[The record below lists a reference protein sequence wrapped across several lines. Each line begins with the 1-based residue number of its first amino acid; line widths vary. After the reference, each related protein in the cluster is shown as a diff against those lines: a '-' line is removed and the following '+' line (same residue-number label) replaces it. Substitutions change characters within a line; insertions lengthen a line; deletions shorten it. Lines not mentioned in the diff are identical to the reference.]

1 MDKPYYLIDFE
12 NVQPKALDCLKP
24 GTSCIKVFVGAQ
36 QTKVMLDL
44 ARALQPFGTDAEY
57 IQITGSGPD
66 AVDFHIAY
74 YIGCLSARE
83 PNAMFRI
90 VSKDTGFDPLVRHL
104 VAKGVDCRRIQE
116 LGPVSKPAKAA
127 TGVQKTSAAK
137 ATTVAPPSAP
147 AAAKPAVAKPAKT
160 ASIKIV
166 VEPPATASAPKVGAC
181 TSAAHAKAVLAL
193 LAKSTKPGTVSGL
206 RASIKSWLRP
216 ALDEKA
222 IDAVLQSL
230 KDTQRIVIEGTKV
243 TYPSR

>member
-44 ARALQPFGTDAEY
+44 ARALQLFGTDAEY

-83 PNAMFRI
+83 PNASFRI

-104 VAKGVDCRRIQE
+104 VAKGVDCKRIPE
-116 LGPVSKPAKAA
+116 FGPVSKPAKAA
-127 TGVQKTSAAK
+127 TGAQKTNAAK
-137 ATTVAPPSAP
+137 GAPVAPAS
-147 AAAKPAVAKPAKT
+147 AAAKPAVTKSAKT

-166 VEPPATASAPKVGAC
+166 VSPPASASATKVE
-181 TSAAHAKAVLAL
+181 TRSSAAHAKSVLAL
-193 LAKSTKPGTVSGL
+193 LAKSTKPGKVSGL
-206 RASIKSWLRP
+206 RASIKSWLGP

-243 TYPSR
+243 RYPSR

>member
-12 NVQPKALDCLKP
+12 NVQPRALDCLKP

-74 YIGCLSARE
+74 YIGCLSAHE
-83 PNAMFRI
+83 PSARFRI

-104 VAKGVDCRRIQE
+104 VAKGIDCKRVAE
-116 LGPVSKPAKAA
+116 LGPVAKPAAGA
-127 TGVQKTSAAK
+127 PGVDRSGV
-137 ATTVAPPSAP
+137 ATTVTAAP
-147 AAAKPAVAKPAKT
+147 ASVAVKAAVAKPAKT
-160 ASIKIV
+160 PLVRIV
-166 VEPPATASAPKVGAC
+166 VDPQPSVSPSKVQ
-181 TSAAHAKAVLAL
+181 TPSSAALAKSVLAL

-206 RASIKSWLRP
+206 RASIKSWLKP

-230 KDTQRIVIEGTKV
+230 KDTRRIVVSGTKV
-243 TYPSR
+243 SYPPL